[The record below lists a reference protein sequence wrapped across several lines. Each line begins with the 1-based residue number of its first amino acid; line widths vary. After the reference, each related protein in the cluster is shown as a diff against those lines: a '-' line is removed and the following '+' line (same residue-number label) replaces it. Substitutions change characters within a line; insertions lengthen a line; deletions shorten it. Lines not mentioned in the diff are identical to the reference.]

1 MPFPLFLAFKYLK
14 PKRSVTS
21 VITCV
26 SVLGVLLGVAAVII
40 VRAVM
45 TGFGDLWERKIL
57 DFKPHISIVPY
68 GNMRVID
75 NEDDLVRRLE
85 AVPGVK
91 AVTPEIDTRCL
102 LEHEGRVSAPI
113 VLGVDSERFSRAYR
127 LGAPRSGTYD
137 LDGDSIVLGIDLA
150 RQLGVWTGD
159 KVTVYSPKTLVN
171 RDEIVLPVKWTVS
184 GIFSSGQRDYDSG
197 FAVASLPNVRDL
209 MGLDRGG
216 VFAIHLKCLEP
227 AVPAAFDEVCR
238 KVGRI
243 AEGKR
248 LITWREADRELFN
261 ALAVEKNMTAL
272 LLMLITV
279 VALFCV
285 MNTLLVLTVQKT
297 PEIGLLKAL
306 RFPKRRIM
314 AVFMVHGLFQCTVG
328 VLLGLLAAWGVLA
341 NLQTLVDKLAH
352 FGIEVFPK
360 AVYGL
365 DSIPY
370 RLVAS
375 DVVWVVAIVYV
386 FGLLA
391 SFVPALLAA
400 CKNPV
405 DALGKT

>member
-26 SVLGVLLGVAAVII
+26 SGLGVLLGVSAVII

-57 DFKPHISIVPY
+57 DFKPHISLVPY
-68 GNMRVID
+68 GNSQVIRG
-75 NEDDLVRRLE
+75 EEGLVKKLE
-85 AVPGVK
+85 AVPGVI

-102 LEHEGRVSAPI
+102 LQHEGRVSAPVI
-113 VLGVDSERFSRAYR
+113 LGVDSDRFSRAYR
-127 LGAPRSGTYD
+127 LGAPRAGTYD
-137 LDGDSIVLGIDLA
+137 LDGDSIVLGVDLA
-150 RQLGVWTGD
+150 RQLGAWTGD
-159 KVTVYSPKTLVN
+159 EITVYSPRTLVD
-171 RDEIVLPVKWTVS
+171 RDEIVLPVKWKVA

-216 VFAIHLKCLEP
+216 VFAIHLKCAEP
-227 AVPAAFDEVCR
+227 AVPAAFDKVCAAVR
-238 KVGRI
+238 
-243 AEGKR
+243 ALSDNR

-314 AVFMVHGLFQCTVG
+314 GVFMVHGLVQCTAG
-328 VLLGLLAAWGVLA
+328 VILGLLAAWGVLA
-341 NLQTLVDKLAH
+341 NLQSLVEQLAH
-352 FGIEVFPK
+352 VGVEVFPK

-375 DVVWVVAIVYV
+375 DVIWVVAIVYV

-405 DALGKT
+405 EALGK

>member
-1 MPFPLFLAFKYLK
+1 MPFPLFLALKYLK

-68 GNMRVID
+68 GAARVIG

-85 AVPGVK
+85 AVPGIL

-102 LEHEGRVSAPI
+102 LEHDGRVSAPV
-113 VLGVDSERFSRAYR
+113 VLGVDSDRFSRAYR
-127 LGAPRSGTYD
+127 LGVPRSGTYD
-137 LDGDSIVLGIDLA
+137 LEGDSIVLGVDLA

-159 KVTVYSPKTLVN
+159 MVTVYSPKTLVD
-171 RDEIVLPVKWTVS
+171 RDEVVLPVKWRVA

-197 FAVASLPNVRDL
+197 FAVASLPNMRDL
-209 MGLDRGG
+209 MGMDAGG
-216 VFAIHLKCLEP
+216 VFAIHLKCDNP
-227 AVPAAFDEVCR
+227 AVPAEFDRVCEDVR
-238 KVGRI
+238 KVTDNRI
-243 AEGKR
+243 
-248 LITWREADRELFN
+248 ITWREADRELFN

-314 AVFMVHGLFQCTVG
+314 AVFMVHGLVQCTAG
-328 VLLGLLAAWGVLA
+328 VILGLLAAWGVLA
-341 NLQTLVDKLAH
+341 NLQSLVDRLAH

-370 RLVAS
+370 RLVPS
-375 DVVWVVAIVYV
+375 DVVWVVGIVYV

-405 DALGKT
+405 DALGKA

>member
-1 MPFPLFLAFKYLK
+1 MPFPLFLALKYLK

-68 GNMRVID
+68 GAARVID

-85 AVPGVK
+85 AVPGVL

-102 LEHEGRVSAPI
+102 LEHDGRVSAPV
-113 VLGVDSERFSRAYR
+113 VLGVDSDRFSRAYR
-127 LGAPRSGTYD
+127 LGVPRSGTYD
-137 LDGDSIVLGIDLA
+137 LDGDSIVLGVDLA

-159 KVTVYSPKTLVN
+159 MVTVYSPKTLVD
-171 RDEIVLPVKWTVS
+171 RDEVVLPVKWRVA

-197 FAVASLPNVRDL
+197 FAVASLPNMRDL
-209 MGLDRGG
+209 MGMDAGG
-216 VFAIHLKCLEP
+216 VFAIHLKCDNP
-227 AVPAAFDEVCR
+227 AVPAEFDRVCEDVR
-238 KVGRI
+238 KVTDNRI
-243 AEGKR
+243 
-248 LITWREADRELFN
+248 ITWREADRELFN

-314 AVFMVHGLFQCTVG
+314 AVFMVHGLVQCTAG
-328 VLLGLLAAWGVLA
+328 VILGLLAAWGVLA
-341 NLQTLVDKLAH
+341 NLQFLVDRLAH

-370 RLVAS
+370 RLVPS
-375 DVVWVVAIVYV
+375 DVVWVVGIVYV

-405 DALGKT
+405 DALGKA

>member
-1 MPFPLFLAFKYLK
+1 MPFPLFLALKYLK

-68 GNMRVID
+68 GSARVID

-85 AVPGVK
+85 AVPGVL

-102 LEHEGRVSAPI
+102 LEHDGRVSAPV
-113 VLGVDSERFSRAYR
+113 VLGVDSDRFSRAYR
-127 LGAPRSGTYD
+127 LGVPRSGTYD
-137 LDGDSIVLGIDLA
+137 LEGDSIVLGVDLA

-159 KVTVYSPKTLVN
+159 MVTVYSPKTLVD
-171 RDEIVLPVKWTVS
+171 RDEVVLPVKWRVA

-197 FAVASLPNVRDL
+197 FAVASLPNMRDL
-209 MGLDRGG
+209 MGMDAGG
-216 VFAIHLKCLEP
+216 VFAIHLKCDNP
-227 AVPAAFDEVCR
+227 AVPVEFDRVCEDVR
-238 KVGRI
+238 KVTDNRI
-243 AEGKR
+243 
-248 LITWREADRELFN
+248 ITWREADRELFN

-314 AVFMVHGLFQCTVG
+314 AVFMVHGLVQCTAG
-328 VLLGLLAAWGVLA
+328 VILGLLAAWGVLA
-341 NLQTLVDKLAH
+341 NLQSLVDRLAH

-370 RLVAS
+370 RLVPS
-375 DVVWVVAIVYV
+375 DVVWVVGIVYV

-391 SFVPALLAA
+391 SYVPALLAA

-405 DALGKT
+405 DALGKA

>member
-1 MPFPLFLAFKYLK
+1 MI
-14 PKRSVTS
+14 R
-21 VITCV
+21 
-26 SVLGVLLGVAAVII
+26 G
-40 VRAVM
+40 
-45 TGFGDLWERKIL
+45 
-57 DFKPHISIVPY
+57 
-68 GNMRVID
+68 
-75 NEDDLVRRLE
+75 EDDLVRKLE
-85 AVPGVK
+85 AVPGVV

-102 LEHEGRVSAPI
+102 LQHDGRVSAPVI
-113 VLGVDSERFSRAYR
+113 LGVDSDRFSRAYR
-127 LGAPRSGTYD
+127 LGAPRAGTYD
-137 LDGDSIVLGIDLA
+137 LDGDSIVLGVDLA
-150 RQLGVWTGD
+150 RQLGVWVD
-159 KVTVYSPKTLVN
+159 DEVTVYSPKTLVD
-171 RDEIVLPVKWTVS
+171 RDEIVLPVKWRVA

-216 VFAIHLKCLEP
+216 VFAIHLKCAEP
-227 AVPAAFDEVCR
+227 AVPAVFDRVCEDVR
-238 KVGRI
+238 AI
-243 AEGKR
+243 SANNR

-314 AVFMVHGLFQCTVG
+314 AVFMVHGLVQCTSG
-328 VLLGLLAAWGVLA
+328 VILGLLAAWGVLA
-341 NLQTLVDKLAH
+341 NLQNLVEQLAH
-352 FGIEVFPK
+352 FGVEVFPK

-375 DVVWVVAIVYV
+375 DVIWVVVIVYV

-405 DALGKT
+405 EALGK

>member
-45 TGFGDLWERKIL
+45 TGFGDLWEKKIL
-57 DFKPHISIVPY
+57 DFKPHISLVPY
-68 GNMRVID
+68 GNSQVIRG
-75 NEDDLVRRLE
+75 EDELVKKLE
-85 AVPGVK
+85 TVTGVI

-102 LEHEGRVSAPI
+102 LQHDGRVSAPVI
-113 VLGVDSERFSRAYR
+113 LGVDSDRFSRAYK
-127 LGAPRSGTYD
+127 LGAPRAGTYD
-137 LDGDSIVLGIDLA
+137 LDGDSIVLGVDLA
-150 RQLGVWTGD
+150 RQLGVWTD
-159 KVTVYSPKTLVN
+159 DEITVYSPKTLVD
-171 RDEIVLPVKWTVS
+171 RDEIVLPVKWRVA

-197 FAVASLPNVRDL
+197 YAVASLPNVRDL
-209 MGLDRGG
+209 MGLDKGG
-216 VFAIHLKCLEP
+216 VFAIHLKCADP
-227 AVPAAFDEVCR
+227 AVPAVFDKVCADVR
-238 KVGRI
+238 
-243 AEGKR
+243 ALSDNR

-306 RFPKRRIM
+306 RFPKHRIM
-314 AVFMVHGLFQCTVG
+314 AVFMVHGLVQCTTG
-328 VLLGLLAAWGVLA
+328 VILGLLAAWGVLA
-341 NLQTLVDKLAH
+341 NLQSLVEQLAH
-352 FGIEVFPK
+352 FGVEVFPK

-370 RLVAS
+370 RLVAA
-375 DVVWVVAIVYV
+375 DVIWVVAIVYV

-391 SFVPALLAA
+391 SFIPALLAA

-405 DALGKT
+405 EALGK

>member
-1 MPFPLFLAFKYLK
+1 MPFPLFLALKYLK

-45 TGFGDLWERKIL
+45 TGFGDLWEEKIL
-57 DFKPHISIVPY
+57 SFKPHISIVPY
-68 GNMRVID
+68 GGGNVIRG
-75 NEDDLVRRLE
+75 EDALVGRLE
-85 AVPGVK
+85 AIPGVT
-91 AVTPEIDTRCL
+91 AATPEIDTRCL
-102 LEHEGRVSAPI
+102 LERHGRVSAPVI
-113 VLGVDSERFSRAYR
+113 LGIDSDRFSRAYK
-127 LGAPRSGTYD
+127 LGMPRAGTYD
-137 LDGDSIVLGIDLA
+137 LDGDSIVLGVDLA
-150 RQLGVWTGD
+150 RQLGAWVGD
-159 KVTVYSPKTLVN
+159 EVTVYSPKSMVN
-171 RDEIVLPVKWTVS
+171 RDEIVLPVKWRVV

-197 FAVASLPNVRDL
+197 YAVASLPNVREL
-209 MGLDRGG
+209 MGMDEG
-216 VFAIHLKCLEP
+216 VLAVHLKCAEP
-227 AVPAAFDEVCR
+227 AVPEVFDRVCADVR
-238 KVGRI
+238 SVCDH
-243 AEGKR
+243 R

-306 RFPKRRIM
+306 RFPKRKIM
-314 AVFMVHGLFQCTVG
+314 AVFMVHGLFQCTTG
-328 VLLGLLAAWGVLA
+328 VVLGLLAAWGVLA
-341 NLQTLVDKLAH
+341 NLQDLVEQLAH
-352 FGIEVFPK
+352 FGVEVFPK

-375 DVVWVVAIVYV
+375 DVVWVVVIVYA

-391 SFVPALLAA
+391 SFVPAALAA
-400 CKNPV
+400 AKNPV
-405 DALGKT
+405 EALNH

>member
-1 MPFPLFLAFKYLK
+1 MPFPLFLALKYLK

-68 GNMRVID
+68 GAARVIG

-85 AVPGVK
+85 AVPGVL

-102 LEHEGRVSAPI
+102 LEHDGRISAPV
-113 VLGVDSERFSRAYR
+113 VLGVDSDRFSRAYR
-127 LGAPRSGTYD
+127 LGVPRSGTYD
-137 LDGDSIVLGIDLA
+137 LEGDSIVLGVDLA

-159 KVTVYSPKTLVN
+159 MVTVYSPKTLVD
-171 RDEIVLPVKWTVS
+171 RDEVVLPVKWRVA

-197 FAVASLPNVRDL
+197 FAVASLPNMRDL
-209 MGLDRGG
+209 MGMDAGG
-216 VFAIHLKCLEP
+216 VFAIHLKCDNP
-227 AVPAAFDEVCR
+227 AVPAEFDRVCEDVR
-238 KVGRI
+238 KVTDNRI
-243 AEGKR
+243 
-248 LITWREADRELFN
+248 ITWREADRELFN

-314 AVFMVHGLFQCTVG
+314 AVFMVHGLVQCTAG
-328 VLLGLLAAWGVLA
+328 VILGLLAAWGVLA
-341 NLQTLVDKLAH
+341 NLQSLVDRLAH

-370 RLVAS
+370 RLVPS
-375 DVVWVVAIVYV
+375 DVVWVVGIVYV

-405 DALGKT
+405 DALGKA

>member
-1 MPFPLFLAFKYLK
+1 MPFPLFLALKYLK

-68 GNMRVID
+68 GSARTIGD
-75 NEDDLVRRLE
+75 EDDLVRRLE
-85 AVPGVK
+85 AVPGVV
-91 AVTPEIDTRCL
+91 AATPEIDTRCL
-102 LEHEGRVSAPI
+102 LEHDGRVSAPV
-113 VLGVDSERFSRAYR
+113 VLGVDPVRFSRAYR
-127 LGAPRSGTYD
+127 LGVPRSGTYD
-137 LDGDSIVLGIDLA
+137 LDGDSIVLGVDLA

-159 KVTVYSPKTLVN
+159 MVTIYSPKTLVD
-171 RDEIVLPVKWTVS
+171 RDEVVLPVKWRVT

-197 FAVASLPNVRDL
+197 FAVASLPNMRDL
-209 MGLDRGG
+209 MGMDGGG
-216 VFAIHLKCLEP
+216 VFAVHLKCANP
-227 AVPAAFDEVCR
+227 AVAAEFDRVCEEVRCLTDN
-238 KVGRI
+238 RI
-243 AEGKR
+243 
-248 LITWREADRELFN
+248 ITWREADRELFN

-314 AVFMVHGLFQCTVG
+314 AVFMVHGLVQCTTG
-328 VLLGLLAAWGVLA
+328 VILGLLAAWGVLA
-341 NLQTLVDKLAH
+341 NLQSIVDKLAH

-360 AVYGL
+360 SVYGL

-370 RLVAS
+370 RLVPS
-375 DVVWVVAIVYV
+375 DVIWVVGTVYV

-391 SFVPALLAA
+391 SYVPALLAA

-405 DALGKT
+405 DALGK

>member
-1 MPFPLFLAFKYLK
+1 MPFPLFLALKYLK

-57 DFKPHISIVPY
+57 DFKPHISIVPF
-68 GNMRVID
+68 GSGHLIRG
-75 NEDDLVRRLE
+75 EDEWVGKLE
-85 AVPGVK
+85 AVPGIV
-91 AVTPEIDTRCL
+91 AVTPQIDTRCL
-102 LEHEGRVSAPI
+102 LEKEGRVSAPVI
-113 VLGVDSERFSRAYR
+113 LGIDPDRFSRAYR
-127 LGAPRSGTYD
+127 LGPPCAGTYD
-137 LDGDSIVLGIDLA
+137 LDGDSIILGIDLA
-150 RQLGVWTGD
+150 RQLGAWIGD
-159 KVTVYSPKTLVN
+159 RITVYSPKSMVN
-171 RDEIVLPVKWTVS
+171 RDEIVLPVRWTVT

-197 FAVASLPNVRDL
+197 FAVASLSNVRDI

-216 VFAIHLKCLEP
+216 VFAIHIKCAEP
-227 AVPAAFDEVCR
+227 AVPEVFDRVCER
-238 KVGRI
+238 VN
-243 AEGKR
+243 ALTQNR

-272 LLMLITV
+272 LLMLITI

-314 AVFMVHGLFQCTVG
+314 AVFMVHGLVQCTAG
-328 VLLGLLAAWGVLA
+328 VALGLLAAWGVLS
-341 NLQTLVDKLAH
+341 NLQSIVDRLAH
-352 FGIEVFPK
+352 FGVEVFPK
-360 AVYGL
+360 SVYGL

-375 DVVWVVAIVYV
+375 DVVWVVVIVYV

-405 DALGKT
+405 DALGK